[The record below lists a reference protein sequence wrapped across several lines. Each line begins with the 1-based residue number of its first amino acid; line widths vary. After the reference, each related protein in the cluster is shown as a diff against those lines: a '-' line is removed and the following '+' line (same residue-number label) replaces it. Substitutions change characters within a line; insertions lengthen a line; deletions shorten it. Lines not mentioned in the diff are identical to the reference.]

1 MMKKNSLM
9 FYLGLA
15 MTVIGV
21 FRFFTIVRVGDF
33 SFTHMGRYNTGP
45 MILIFWC
52 VVLALF
58 VIYRSVIFELLLALS
73 TIALIIVIVL
83 NVHIY
88 VVSTSMIKFIAILAL
103 IFGGAGLMIRENA

>member
-1 MMKKNSLM
+1 
-9 FYLGLA
+9 
-15 MTVIGV
+15 
-21 FRFFTIVRVGDF
+21 
-33 SFTHMGRYNTGP
+33 MGRYNTGP

-103 IFGGAGLMIRENA
+103 IFGGAGLMIRENV

>member
-1 MMKKNSLM
+1 
-9 FYLGLA
+9 
-15 MTVIGV
+15 
-21 FRFFTIVRVGDF
+21 
-33 SFTHMGRYNTGP
+33 
-45 MILIFWC
+45 MILVFWC
-52 VVLALF
+52 VMLALF

-103 IFGGAGLMIRENA
+103 IFGGAGLMIRENIA